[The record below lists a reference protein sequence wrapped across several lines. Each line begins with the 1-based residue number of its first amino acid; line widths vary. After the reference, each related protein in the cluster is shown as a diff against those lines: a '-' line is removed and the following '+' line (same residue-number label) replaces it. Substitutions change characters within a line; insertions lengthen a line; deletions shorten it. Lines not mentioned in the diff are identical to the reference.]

1 VAARNPPLGA
11 RQIRRP
17 EATHGCLAGGAGGCA
32 VPHHGLKIILWRH
45 VGDLLVFGRQILG
58 GSGGAGGS
66 AQVVPHNS
74 STSTTT
80 VFRPRVELS
89 VHVAPAGEHGHAH
102 EEQEHLLELE
112 VLEVEGVGEHHEEQA
127 DENQVEHEPGDQE
140 STPPGA
146 QPMRRQA
153 VTG

>member
-1 VAARNPPLGA
+1 M
-11 RQIRRP
+11 
-17 EATHGCLAGGAGGCA
+17 
-32 VPHHGLKIILWRH
+32 
-45 VGDLLVFGRQILG
+45 
-58 GSGGAGGS
+58 
-66 AQVVPHNS
+66 
-74 STSTTT
+74 
-80 VFRPRVELS
+80 
-89 VHVAPAGEHGHAH
+89 HVAPAGEHGHAH

-112 VLEVEGVGEHHEEQA
+112 VLEEEGVGEHHEEQA